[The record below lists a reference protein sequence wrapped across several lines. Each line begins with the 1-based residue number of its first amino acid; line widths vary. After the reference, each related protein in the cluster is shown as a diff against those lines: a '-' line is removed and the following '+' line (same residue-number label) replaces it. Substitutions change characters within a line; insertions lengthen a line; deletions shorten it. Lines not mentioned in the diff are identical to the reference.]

1 MKKIYKTRRWNSFR
15 LWVLFVLMGFSSQAQ
30 PDYVF
35 VNGVLESGIDL
46 QVGAVYRFSNVK
58 PGIDGIITIQDMTGG
73 MTLNMLD
80 GPSGF
85 AEAFQPYINC
95 PPLSTGYVE
104 FRLDMVSSGTNTP
117 VVVSEL
123 PLTAIDIDGWA
134 FPDDKLYE
142 TDAFMTSP
150 DFFVE
155 HDLLGTSLRLDYSP
169 GWVHA
174 TNITGI
180 TYDGI
185 DTVQRDVMVGAI
197 HRNVSSVIFR
207 TGAENRSVNAMTRLR
222 SIYFKRFYFAS
233 GLLPESAIRSFQGH
247 RSGDDVLVEWKLS
260 GTSPVRRVTLEKS
273 LDGRSF
279 TSIRSLSIDAE
290 DHSLSAQYEDRN
302 TSGRVFYRLRVE
314 AMSGSLEYSRVLTFQ
329 GNAPVTGLKLYPS
342 IVQSS
347 VSLQVSAE
355 QAGEAGISMYDFA
368 GHLIQSR
375 TVRLYAGQNQLMI
388 DGLDRLPRGA
398 YVVQVKNGA
407 QTISGRI
414 LKQ

>member
-1 MKKIYKTRRWNSFR
+1 MKKINKSRHWKRFHS
-15 LWVLFVLMGFSSQAQ
+15 WVLCALISLTSQAQ

-46 QVGAVYRFSNVK
+46 QVGAVYRFPNVK

-85 AEAFQPYINC
+85 DEAFQPYINC
-95 PPLSTGYVE
+95 PPKSTGYVE

-150 DFFVE
+150 EFFVE
-155 HDLLGTSLRLDYSP
+155 YDLLGNNLRLDYTP

-174 TNITGI
+174 TNTSAI

-185 DTVQRDVMVGAI
+185 DTIQRDVMVGAI
-197 HRNVSSVIFR
+197 HQNVSSVVFR
-207 TGAENRSVNAMTRLR
+207 VGAENRSVNAMTRLR
-222 SIYFKRFYFAS
+222 SVYFKRFYFAA
-233 GLLPESAIRSFQGH
+233 GVLPESAIRSFQGH
-247 RSGDDVLVEWKLS
+247 RNGDDVLVEWRI
-260 GTSPVRRVTLEKS
+260 GGASPVRSVTVEKS
-273 LDGRSF
+273 QDGRSF
-279 TSIRSLSIDAE
+279 TQIHRLVIDAE

-302 TSGRVFYRLRVE
+302 PSGRVFYRLRVE
-314 AMSGSLEYSRVLTFQ
+314 NMAGSLEYSRVLTFQ
-329 GNAPVTGLKLYPS
+329 GNTPVTGLKLYPS

-347 VSLQVSAE
+347 VSMQVSAE
-355 QAGEAGISMYDFA
+355 QAGEADISMYDFA

-375 TVRLYAGQNQLMI
+375 KVRLYAGQNQLMI

>member
-1 MKKIYKTRRWNSFR
+1 MKKIYKTRRWNQFR
-15 LWVLFVLMGFSSQAQ
+15 LWVLCVLLSFSTQAQ

-35 VNGVLESGIDL
+35 INGVLESGIDL

-85 AEAFQPYINC
+85 SEAFQPYINC
-95 PPLSTGYVE
+95 PPKSTGYVE
-104 FRLDMVSSGTNTP
+104 FRLDLVSSGTNTP

-134 FPDDKLYE
+134 FPDDKIYE

-150 DFFVE
+150 EFFVE
-155 HDLLGTSLRLDYSP
+155 YDLLGNDLRLDYAP

-174 TNITGI
+174 TNTSGI

-185 DTVQRDVMVGAI
+185 DTIQRNVMVGAI
-197 HRNVSSVIFR
+197 HQNVSSVVFR
-207 TGAENRSVNAMTRLR
+207 TGAENRSVNSMLRLR

-233 GLLPESAIRSFQGH
+233 GVLPESAIRTFQGH

-260 GTSPVRRVTLEKS
+260 GASPVRRVTLEKS

-279 TSIRSLSIDAE
+279 NPIRSLSIDAE

-302 TSGRVFYRLRVE
+302 TAGRVFYRLRVE
-314 AMSGSLEYSRVLTFQ
+314 SMAGSLEYSRVLTFQ
-329 GNAPVTGLKLYPS
+329 GSGATEGMKLYPS

-347 VSLQVSAE
+347 VSVQVSAD
-355 QAGEAGISMYDFA
+355 QGGEAGIYIYDIA
-368 GHLIQSR
+368 GHLVQNR
-375 TVRLYAGQNQLMI
+375 KVQLHAGQNQLMI
-388 DGLDRLPRGA
+388 DGLDRLRNGA
-398 YVVQVKNGA
+398 YVVQVRSGA
-407 QTISGRI
+407 QAMNGRI
-414 LKQ
+414 IKQ

>member
-1 MKKIYKTRRWNSFR
+1 MKKIYKTRRWNQFR
-15 LWVLFVLMGFSSQAQ
+15 LWVLCVLMGFSSHAQ

-35 VNGVLESGIDL
+35 VNGVLQSGIDL

-85 AEAFQPYINC
+85 SEAFQPYINC
-95 PPLSTGYVE
+95 PPKSTGYVE
-104 FRLDMVSSGTNTP
+104 FRLDMVLAGTNTP

-123 PLTAIDIDGWA
+123 PMTAIDIDGWA

-150 DFFVE
+150 EFFLE
-155 HDLLGTSLRLDYSP
+155 YDMLGNDLRIDNSP

-174 TNITGI
+174 TNTAGI

-185 DTVQRDVMVGAI
+185 DTIQRNVMVGAI
-197 HRNVSSVIFR
+197 HRNVSSVVFR
-207 TGAENRSVNAMTRLR
+207 TGAENRSVNGMTRLR
-222 SIYFKRFYFAS
+222 SVYFKRFYFAS

-260 GTSPVRRVTLEKS
+260 GASPVRRVTLEKS

-279 TSIRSLSIDAE
+279 SSIRSLAVDAE

-302 TSGRVFYRLRVE
+302 AEGRVFYRLRVE
-314 AMSGSLEYSRVLTFQ
+314 SMAGSLEYSRVLTFQ
-329 GNAPVTGLKLYPS
+329 GSAQVSGLKLYPS

-347 VSLQVSAE
+347 VSVQVNMD
-355 QAGEAGISMYDFA
+355 QAGEAGVTLYDIA
-368 GHLIQSR
+368 GHLVQSR
-375 TVRLYAGQNQLMI
+375 TVRVYAGQNQLMI
-388 DGLDRLPRGA
+388 DGLDRLQRGA
-398 YVVQVKNGA
+398 YIVQVKTGTQAMN
-407 QTISGRI
+407 GRI
-414 LKQ
+414 IKQ

>member
-1 MKKIYKTRRWNSFR
+1 MKKINNTRRWKQFR
-15 LWVLFVLMGFSSQAQ
+15 LWVLCVLMGLSTHAQ

-58 PGIDGIITIQDMTGG
+58 PGIDGIITILDITGG

-85 AEAFQPYINC
+85 DEAFQPYINC
-95 PPLSTGYVE
+95 PPQSTGYVE
-104 FRLDMVSSGTNTP
+104 FRLDMVSSGTNTQ

-134 FPDDKLYE
+134 FPDDKLFE
-142 TDAFMTSP
+142 TDAFMTTP
-150 DFFVE
+150 EFFLE
-155 HDLLGTSLRLDYSP
+155 YDLLGNNLRLDYTT

-174 TNITGI
+174 TNISAI

-185 DTVQRDVMVGAI
+185 DTIQRDVMVGAI
-197 HRNVSSVIFR
+197 HANVSSVIFR
-207 TGAENRSVNAMTRLR
+207 VGAENRSVNSMTRLR
-222 SIYFKRFYFAS
+222 SIYFKRFYFAA
-233 GLLPESAIRSFQGH
+233 GVLPESAIRSFQGY
-247 RSGDDVLVEWKLS
+247 RRGNDVLVEWKL
-260 GTSPVRRVTLEKS
+260 GGVSPVRSVALEKS

-302 TSGRVFYRLRVE
+302 TTGRVFYRLRVE
-314 AMSGSLEYSRVLTFQ
+314 NMAGNPEYSRVLTFQ
-329 GNAPVTGLKLYPS
+329 GTGPVTGLKLYPS

-347 VSLQVSAE
+347 VSVQVSAE
-355 QAGEAGISMYDFA
+355 EAGEAGISVYDMA
-368 GHLIQSR
+368 GHLVQSR
-375 TVRLYAGQNQLMI
+375 RLKLYAGQNQLMI
-388 DGLDRLPRGA
+388 DGLERLQRGA
-398 YVVQVKNGA
+398 YVVQVRTGE
-407 QTISGRI
+407 QTTSGRI
-414 LKQ
+414 IKQ